1 MKLSVRDQ
9 CKLRKQS
16 GLQLRK
22 KENSKESPHTSF
34 LCLTRV
40 KKSNYRSALHLWDS
54 HLQLLFIYQ
63 LFMYVTAAARK
74 DKRKPT
80 VQRWTWPWWSRYMR
94 SSNGS
99 DNPDSAYQR
108 GHVAV
113 LLINPVLRRKYFKVF
128 PCVTSFLGRPLA
140 NWEMSLPTCLLVI
153 LSTRWIP
160 PWWSQVSLSGFLWK
174 SSHHSPLALQ
184 WGMV

>member
-9 CKLRKQS
+9 CKLQKQS

-22 KENSKESPHTSF
+22 KENSKESPHVFPSF
-34 LCLTRV
+34 NESK
-40 KKSNYRSALHLWDS
+40 KKSNNRSALHCGNS

-63 LFMYVTAAARK
+63 LFMCVTAAARK

-108 GHVAV
+108 GHVVV

-160 PWWSQVSLSGFLWK
+160 PWWSQVSLFGFLWK

-184 WGMV
+184 WGKV